1 MKGALKI
8 TLLFVIVLWAAGCG
22 KDEEKTGAR
31 TGGGRDVPVEV
42 TEVTIGDLKEVIS
55 LTGDVRPWREVNIV
69 PDVPGKVA
77 KIYVKEGDRVEKGQ
91 LLAKLDTRAAELQ
104 LEQAKAGLAVAQA
117 NFNSA
122 SKDWERIQ
130 ELHEKG
136 TVSPQQYEKVQL
148 AYEAAKAQ
156 LQQAKS
162 ALNLA
167 RHQLEVSAM
176 RAPFSGVITGKNI
189 NEGEYIN
196 PAMSGMGPGGS
207 SVLTLMDLSKVKVR
221 VNIPE
226 RDIGKIHVG
235 QEAHITADPYP
246 GRVFIGRVSSI
257 NPAADRMS
265 RTFKVEITVPN
276 GGLELRAGMYAR
288 VKIIT
293 AESKNVPVIP
303 VDGVISQGGE
313 NYVYVVENGRAF
325 KRPVQL
331 GLREGSYVE
340 VIDGLRE
347 GEKIITTGKEMVKDG
362 AACFHIDDLCGDR
375 AAGRGGAC
383 AASGRPASEHRAAHN
398 GGDHLLLGGQPGGYR
413 GQGDQGH
420 RGRGEHRPQR

>member
-22 KDEEKTGAR
+22 KDEEKTEAR

-104 LEQAKAGLAVAQA
+104 LQQAKAGLAVAQA
-117 NFNSA
+117 NFNSG
-122 SKDWERIQ
+122 SKDWERMQ

-235 QEAHITADPYP
+235 QEAHITADSYP
-246 GRVFIGRVSSI
+246 GRVFIGRVSRI

-276 GGLELRAGMYAR
+276 EGLELRAGMYAR

-362 AACFHIDDLCGDR
+362 VAVVV
-375 AAGRGGAC
+375 GG
-383 AASGRPASEHRAAHN
+383 
-398 GGDHLLLGGQPGGYR
+398 
-413 GQGDQGH
+413 
-420 RGRGEHRPQR
+420 GEAR